1 MQEHFLVRKLV
12 LIHLKALKISI
23 LRGIFRVFLAR
34 QNFSLSEYLEGY
46 PRQMLLGMRCSQ
58 ASQVSSNSWHLST
71 ELQWKCFPIYGCQ
84 FQMYWF
90 NVQNFLKGGEVKG
103 SIQFSSTQRASL
115 LGRFCWSWKKVG
127 LRGQYQK
134 RRLERSKF
142 FLPLL
147 LLLILHR

>member
-58 ASQVSSNSWHLST
+58 ALQVQAT
-71 ELQWKCFPIYGCQ
+71 PGICQ
-84 FQMYWF
+84 LNFNENVFQF
-90 NVQNFLKGGEVKG
+90 TAVSFRCIG
-103 SIQFSSTQRASL
+103 SMFRTS
-115 LGRFCWSWKKVG
+115 
-127 LRGQYQK
+127 
-134 RRLERSKF
+134 
-142 FLPLL
+142 
-147 LLLILHR
+147 